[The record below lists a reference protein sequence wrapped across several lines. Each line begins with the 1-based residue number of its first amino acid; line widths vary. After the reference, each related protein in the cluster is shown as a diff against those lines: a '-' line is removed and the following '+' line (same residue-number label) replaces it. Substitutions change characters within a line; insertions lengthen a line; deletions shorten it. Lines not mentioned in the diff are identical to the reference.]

1 MKSSF
6 ESISGGPE
14 MTSKI
19 EFLESVDIRKVW
31 AKEDKNFTPWIADPG
46 VTAKLLDQCGIDYDG
61 ELTIQ
66 TEVTLPGYR
75 RKLDVLVKSSSGDCI
90 AIENQFN
97 EVDHD
102 HLTRALAYAVGLEAK
117 AVIIIAESH
126 RPEFVAVANYLN
138 AAALSHQEKGIPLFL
153 VSIELFA
160 APSGGSY
167 FPRFEIVARPDE
179 WKAAVFQRTHSSG
192 VETERKVG
200 MFNFH
205 DRILVD
211 VRQATGIFRNVKA
224 SSGNWKAGSVGLS
237 GVLVAYMVAKDVT
250 TASIW
255 MHSRSAQANSACLHL
270 LKDNQAEIQVL
281 LKGHGLTWREQETS
295 SLDVSI
301 EGIGWGVENSQAK
314 KELLK
319 VLEVLTSIAK
329 KYVPEFR
336 TVMKETD

>member
-1 MKSSF
+1 
-6 ESISGGPE
+6 
-14 MTSKI
+14 MTAKI

-31 AKEDKNFTPWIADPG
+31 SKEDKNFTPWVADPG

-179 WKAAVFQRTHSSG
+179 WKAAVFQGTHSSG
-192 VETERKVG
+192 VESDRKVSI
-200 MFNFH
+200 FTFH
-205 DRILVD
+205 DQILED
-211 VRQATGIFRNVKA
+211 VRQATGVFRNVKA
-224 SSGNWKAGSVGLS
+224 SSGNWKAGSFGLS
-237 GVLVAYMVAKDVT
+237 GVQVAYMVAKDVT

-255 MHSRSAQANSACLHL
+255 FHTRSAQLNIAGLQV
-270 LKDNQAEIQVL
+270 LKNAEAEIQTS
-281 LKGHGLTWREQETS
+281 LKGHALTWREQETS

-301 EGIGWGVENSQAK
+301 NGIGWGVDNAQAK
-314 KELLK
+314 KELLN
-319 VLEVLTSIAK
+319 VLGVLTSIAK
-329 KYVPEFR
+329 KYSPEFR
-336 TVMKETD
+336 TVMKEAD